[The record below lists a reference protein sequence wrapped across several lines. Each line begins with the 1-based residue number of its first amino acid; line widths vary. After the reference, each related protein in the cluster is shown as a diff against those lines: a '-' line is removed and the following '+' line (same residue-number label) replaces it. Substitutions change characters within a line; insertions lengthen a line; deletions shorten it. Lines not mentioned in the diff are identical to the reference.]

1 MGAAQQGQGGRLI
14 MDFSTIGGVIG
25 AVVLLALGIATG
37 EVNEV
42 FLNAHG
48 IVIVFGGTLVAMLIN
63 TPLSYFSATLR
74 ATLDLFRPDPYGA
87 PEKIIPNLVRLAE
100 QVQGQG
106 LAALRGVDAK
116 AAGGFLQEAATT
128 ALEYNNPDFVKK
140 VLENQ
145 VNNGVDRA
153 NEVINVVRT
162 AGVLSP
168 MFGLLG
174 TLIGIVQVLK
184 VIADP
189 EKVGPSMAVAI
200 TTAFYG
206 ISFAN
211 LVCIPVAGKLR
222 MRLWEEIKIKAM
234 VVEGIHGMMTGVVP
248 LVLERRLQSFR

>member
-1 MGAAQQGQGGRLI
+1 
-14 MDFSTIGGVIG
+14 MDLSTIGGVGGAILLITIG
-25 AVVLLALGIATG
+25 IMTG
-37 EVNEV
+37 EVSSI
-42 FLNAHG
+42 FLNSHG
-48 IVIVFGGTLVAMLIN
+48 IVIVFGGTFVAMMIN
-63 TPLSYFSATLR
+63 TPLQYLAQTIR
-74 ATLDLFRPDPYGA
+74 EVIGLFRPDPYGS
-87 PEKIIPNLVRLAE
+87 PERLIPDIVKLAE

-106 LAALRGVDAK
+106 LAALRTVDGK
-116 AAGGFLQEAATT
+116 LAGGFLQEAATT
-128 ALEYNNPDFVKK
+128 AIEYNNPEFVKK
-140 VLENQ
+140 VLENE
-145 VNNGVDRA
+145 VNNGVDRS

-206 ISFAN
+206 IAFAN
-211 LVCIPVAGKLR
+211 LVCIPVAGKMR
-222 MRLWEEIKIKAM
+222 VRLWEEVKMKAM

-248 LVLERRLQSFR
+248 LVLERRLLSLK

>member
-1 MGAAQQGQGGRLI
+1 
-14 MDFSTIGGVIG
+14 MDMSTIAGVGG
-25 AVVLLALGIATG
+25 ALALIVVGIATG
-37 EVNEV
+37 EVSAV
-42 FLNAHG
+42 FFNAHG
-48 IVIVFGGTLVAMLIN
+48 IVIVFGGTFVAMLIN
-63 TPLSYFSATLR
+63 TPLQYVRASVR
-74 ATLDLFRPDPYGA
+74 ATFSLFRPDPYGS
-87 PEKIIPNLVRLAE
+87 PEKIIPDIVRLAE

-106 LAALRGVDAK
+106 LSALRAVDGK

-128 ALEYNNPDFVKK
+128 ALEYNNPEFVKK

-145 VNNGVDRA
+145 VNNSVDRT

-184 VIADP
+184 VISDP

-206 ISFAN
+206 IAFAN
-211 LVCIPVAGKLR
+211 IVCIPVAGKMR
-222 MRLWEEIKIKAM
+222 MRLWEEIKVKAM
-234 VVEGIHGMMTGVVP
+234 VVEGIHGMMTGMVP

>member
-1 MGAAQQGQGGRLI
+1 
-14 MDFSTIGGVIG
+14 MDLSTIGGVGG
-25 AVVLLALGIATG
+25 ALALIVIGVMTG
-37 EVNEV
+37 EVSAI
-42 FLNAHG
+42 FLNFHG
-48 IVIVFGGTLVAMLIN
+48 ITIVFGGTFVAMLIN
-63 TPLSYFSATLR
+63 TPLAYVAQAVRSTI
-74 ATLDLFRPDPYGA
+74 DLFKSDPYGA
-87 PEKIIPNLVRLAE
+87 PEKLIPEIVRLAE

-106 LAALRGVDAK
+106 MTALRGVNNK
-116 AAGGFLQEAATT
+116 LAGGFLEEAATT
-128 ALEYNNPDFVKK
+128 ALEYNNPEFVKK
-140 VLENQ
+140 VLENE
-145 VNNGVDRA
+145 VNNGVDRT

-206 ISFAN
+206 IAFAN
-211 LVCIPVAGKLR
+211 LVCIPVAGKMR
-222 MRLWEEIKIKAM
+222 MRLWEEVKMKAM

-248 LVLERRLQSFR
+248 LVLERRLQSLK